1 MNAGWKTMAPL
12 LFGLAAGMQS
22 ATAAPVVVSTLS
34 SWDGSTNIGDFGSSG
49 FSGWGQ
55 FLRAPTGTNRMLDF
69 TFLLSDAI
77 QGRGTNMIPV
87 EMQALLVKYNPF
99 TRFIEGPVLYRSDV
113 ISVPVTTGLEFKEYT
128 FDFDVAVNAGDTYMM
143 FLFATNFELTIPDD
157 SRLRLA
163 TVGNVLGGAGW
174 NIPASAFSDLDEMLR
189 DQWRFTENE
198 ELAFSATFDFRE
210 VNTVPEPSSALLLA
224 TAGLAGVWAS
234 RRRR

>member
-1 MNAGWKTMAPL
+1 
-12 LFGLAAGMQS
+12 
-22 ATAAPVVVSTLS
+22 
-34 SWDGSTNIGDFGSSG
+34 
-49 FSGWGQ
+49 
-55 FLRAPTGTNRMLDF
+55 MLDF

-77 QGRGTNMIPV
+77 QGSGTNNIPV
-87 EMQALLVKYNPF
+87 EMEALLVKYNRF
-99 TRFIEGPVLYRSDV
+99 TRFIEGPVLYRSEV
-113 ISVPVTTGLEFKEYT
+113 LSIPVTTGLEFEEYT
-128 FDFDVAVNAGDTYMM
+128 FDIDVAVNPGDTYMM
-143 FLFATNFELTIPDD
+143 FLFARNFELTIPDD

-174 NIPASAFSDLDEMLR
+174 NIPLSAFSDLDEMLS

-198 ELAFSATFDFRE
+198 ELAFSATFDFRD

>member
-1 MNAGWKTMAPL
+1 MKARMTMMAML
-12 LFGLAAGMQS
+12 LSGATLGTQS
-22 ATAAPVVVSTLS
+22 AQAAPVVVSTLS
-34 SWDGSTNIGDFGSSG
+34 SWDGTTSIGDFGSSG

-77 QGRGTNMIPV
+77 QGSGTNMIPV
-87 EMQALLVKYNPF
+87 EMQALLVKYNPL
-99 TRFIEGPVLYRSDV
+99 TRYIEGPVLYRSNV

-143 FLFATNFELTIPDD
+143 FLFATNFDLTIPDD

-163 TVGNVLGGAGW
+163 TVGNVLSGAGW
-174 NIPASAFSDLDEMLR
+174 NIPASAFGDLDETLKN
-189 DQWRFTENE
+189 QWRFTANE

-210 VNTVPEPSSALLLA
+210 VSTVPEPSTALLLA
-224 TAGLAGVWAS
+224 SASLAGIWAS